1 MYSVAWTLRSTLS
14 RQPEPVSQFSITT
27 MTAGRIFSS
36 SMAQSWKGFLLENL
50 PQTTSIATT
59 TTAPSP
65 MSPPKL
71 VLQQTGGAK
80 GFVWVTTTM
89 MGGTNFTS
97 PTMAKTGFITTN
109 TAFSEKLQSRL
120 ELRDPARPGALD
132 VLLWTTIAT
141 GWLI

>member
-1 MYSVAWTLRSTLS
+1 MYSAAWTLRSTLS
-14 RQPEPVSQFSITT
+14 RRPEPASQFSITT

-36 SMAQSWKGFLLENL
+36 SMAPSWKGFLLEKL
-50 PQTTSIATT
+50 PQTTSITTT

-65 MSPPKL
+65 MSPPRL

-80 GFVWVTTTM
+80 GFVLVTTTM
-89 MGGTNFTS
+89 MGGMIFTS
-97 PTMAKTGFITTN
+97 LTMARTGFTTTN

-120 ELRDPARPGALD
+120 EWRGPARPGALD
-132 VLLWTTIAT
+132 VLSWTTIAT